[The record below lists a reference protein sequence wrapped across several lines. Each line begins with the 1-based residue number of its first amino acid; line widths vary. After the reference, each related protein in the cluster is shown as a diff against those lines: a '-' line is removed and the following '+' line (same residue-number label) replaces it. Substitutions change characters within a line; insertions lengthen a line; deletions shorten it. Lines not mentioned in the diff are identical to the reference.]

1 MFTLAPCLVTVWI
14 IDELKG
20 KVKNKFLWYG
30 ISVVIVMAFGLL
42 AMLLSLD
49 YDYHAIILAYVFYI
63 FYDRPVMSA
72 AIGYISIIKEL
83 YSFLGFAMTITYNGK
98 RGKQYKWFNYL
109 FYPVHLLIIG
119 IIRFYFN
126 L

>member
-1 MFTLAPCLVTVWI
+1 MFTLALCLVTVWI